1 MDNLLDE
8 LRYYLEMFLP
18 WVLCFALLLLC
29 LLILTVL
36 LPILYYTLLKSIQ
49 DPLYEECTV
58 LDIRYT
64 GMDFMLVC
72 ETENSERF
80 LLKEPPKSLF
90 VAGDSIEIEHLYN
103 KLTKNNKYY
112 YKGKCVLSCKIRK
125 E

>member
-58 LDIRYT
+58 LDIRDS
-64 GMDFMLVC
+64 GSDFMLVC
-72 ETENSERF
+72 ETESSERF

-103 KLTKNNKYY
+103 KLTKNNKY
-112 YKGKCVLSCKIRK
+112 
-125 E
+125 

>member
-58 LDIRYT
+58 LDIRDS
-64 GMDFMLVC
+64 GSDFMLVC
-72 ETENSERF
+72 ETESSERF

>member
-58 LDIRYT
+58 LDIRDT
-64 GMDFMLVC
+64 GRYFMLVC
-72 ETENSERF
+72 ETESYERF

>member
-49 DPLYEECTV
+49 EPLYEECTV
-58 LDIRYT
+58 LDIRDS
-64 GMDFMLVC
+64 GRDFMLVC
-72 ETENSERF
+72 ETESSERF
-80 LLKEPPKSLF
+80 LLKEPQKSLF

>member
-1 MDNLLDE
+1 MDDILEE

-18 WVLCFALLLLC
+18 WILCFAILLLC
-29 LLILTVL
+29 ILVLSVL

-49 DPLYEECTV
+49 DPIYEECTI
-58 LDIRYT
+58 LDIRDS
-64 GMDFMLVC
+64 GNGFMLVC
-72 ETENSERF
+72 ETESMDRF

-103 KLTKNNKYY
+103 KITKNNKYY
-112 YKGKCVLSCKIRK
+112 FKGKCVLSCKIRK

>member
-58 LDIRYT
+58 LDIRDT
-64 GMDFMLVC
+64 GRDFMLVC
-72 ETENSERF
+72 ETENSVRF

>member
-36 LPILYYTLLKSIQ
+36 LPILYYTLLKSTQ

-58 LDIRYT
+58 LDIRDSSS
-64 GMDFMLVC
+64 DFMLVC